1 MLNQHISELVRR
13 HAFCAVWPVVD
24 GSASPINFNSLPMLH
39 RHLLVGIQLARDGLM
54 LDAEYR
60 KLCLIIVGS
69 FLSTPDRWPSL
80 FGNPMDLYTVR
91 HFWGRY
97 WHQMFRNVG
106 SAK

>member
-1 MLNQHISELVRR
+1 
-13 HAFCAVWPVVD
+13 
-24 GSASPINFNSLPMLH
+24 
-39 RHLLVGIQLARDGLM
+39 M